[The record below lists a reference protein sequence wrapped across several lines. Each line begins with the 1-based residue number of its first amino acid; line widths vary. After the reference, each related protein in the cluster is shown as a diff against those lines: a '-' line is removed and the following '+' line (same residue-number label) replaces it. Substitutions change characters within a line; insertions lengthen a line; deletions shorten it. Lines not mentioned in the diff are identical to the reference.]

1 MIPVQTLSNST
12 AWQQW
17 DGRIVNATFPL
28 VQYLGG
34 SEHSAVYLTAVG
46 GAKAAIKLIPADAPH
61 ASAQLESWKLAQQLS
76 HPNLVRV
83 LETGLWHADEE
94 QDMLFAIMEYC
105 EESLARVIRDRT
117 LTPDEARN
125 MLGPALDALKYL
137 HGRGILHGQIKP
149 AHILASGD
157 RLKLSS
163 DTVHR
168 NGDAHPS
175 PTVTPYDAPERS
187 GGTISL
193 GGDVWAL
200 GVTLF
205 ETLNGHLPGA
215 PSEGNSRFAA
225 KLSPPFEEI
234 VTGCLT
240 REREPRLSISAIRGL
255 LDRPVRNAVAETKP
269 ILQPAAKPVAGTLEK
284 PAPSGT
290 RTAAPSTPI
299 PPPVVED
306 HRATDGWS
314 RRTFLL
320 IAVGALLVLAIGIGL
335 RLTRNNPETAPS
347 APAMTQKPPAKIAPD
362 AAGVGAGSIKHAP
375 LTAASGSVL
384 HQVMPDIAAPARN
397 TISGTVKVKVRV
409 AVAAD
414 GKVSRATLAAR
425 GPSTYFAKQS
435 LEAARRW
442 SFIAPIRNGAPQQS
456 EWTLRFEFR
465 KNGTKVNAQPT
476 SKV

>member
-34 SEHSAVYLTAVG
+34 SEHSAFYLTTAG
-46 GAKAAIKLIPADAPH
+46 GAKAAIKLIPADAPY
-61 ASAQLESWKLAQQLS
+61 ASVQLKSWKLAQQLS

-83 LETGLWHADEE
+83 FETGLWHADEE

-105 EESLARVIRDRT
+105 EESLARVIRERT

-125 MLGPALDALKYL
+125 MLEPTLDALKYL

-168 NGDAHPS
+168 NGESHPS

-205 ETLNGHLPGA
+205 EALNGHLPGA

-240 REREPRLSISAIRGL
+240 RDRERRLSISAIRGL
-255 LDRPVRNAVAETKP
+255 LDRPTRTAVAETKSVS
-269 ILQPAAKPVAGTLEK
+269 QPEVKPVASTLEK
-284 PAPSGT
+284 LAPSGT
-290 RTAAPSTPI
+290 RAAAASAPVA
-299 PPPVVED
+299 PPVVED
-306 HRATDGWS
+306 HTATKGWS
-314 RRTFLL
+314 RRPLLL
-320 IAVGALLVLAIGIGL
+320 IAAAVLLVLAIGIGL
-335 RLTRNNPETAPS
+335 KLTRNNPETAP
-347 APAMTQKPPAKIAPD
+347 APVVAQKTIAKVAPD
-362 AAGVGAGSIKHAP
+362 SAGVDAGHTQHAP

-397 TISGTVKVKVRV
+397 SISGTVKVRVRV

-442 SFIAPIRNGAPQQS
+442 SFGAPIRNGVSQPS
-456 EWTLRFEFR
+456 EWILRFEFR
-465 KNGTKVNAQPT
+465 RGGTKVNAQPA
-476 SKV
+476 SRA